1 MDLLILIKRILA
13 LRTFRNYDF
22 DWWILARIL
31 SEYKSKY
38 LYRILD
44 RGTLDGHKVV
54 KKHEI

>member
-1 MDLLILIKRILA
+1 MDLLIKRILA